1 MRYLLLLL
9 PLLLYCSCSPK
20 EEVRTNSGEDL
31 FDSVPLDS
39 VVLDSA
45 SCSGSRREVYQNP
58 NRYEDASMF
67 FEKMALQEKIIGDSF
82 SFSFYDKDGILIRE
96 LKYLG
101 AVKCC
106 QTEYDVILENNS
118 FGKMEESLH
127 GNQRLTIYRDG
138 ESLGQYYGG
147 MYGEFNFKVIDCG
160 IEVLGKYTDTI
171 SLAEGI
177 PKEVFVR
184 YSMYEEGRF
193 LGDFL
198 YFR

>member
-1 MRYLLLLL
+1 MRYWLSFL
-9 PLLLYCSCSPK
+9 PILICCSCSPK
-20 EEVRTNSGEDL
+20 EEAQTNSEEESDTL
-31 FDSVPLDS
+31 AAVVDSV
-39 VVLDSA
+39 
-45 SCSGSRREVYQNP
+45 CGSGSQVEDQSP
-58 NRYEDASMF
+58 NKYEETSMF
-67 FEKMALQEKIIGDSF
+67 FERMLLQDKCVEDSF
-82 SFSFYDKDGILIRE
+82 SFSLYDKDGILIRE
-96 LKYLG
+96 LKYVG

-138 ESLGQYYGG
+138 ERLGQYYGG

>member
-1 MRYLLLLL
+1 MRYWLSFL
-9 PLLLYCSCSPK
+9 PILICCSCSPK
-20 EEVRTNSGEDL
+20 EEARTNFVKESDTL
-31 FDSVPLDS
+31 AAVVDSV
-39 VVLDSA
+39 
-45 SCSGSRREVYQNP
+45 CGSGSQVEDQSP
-58 NRYEDASMF
+58 NRDEETSMF
-67 FEKMALQEKIIGDSF
+67 FERMLLQDKCVEDSF
-82 SFSFYDKDGILIRE
+82 SFSLYDKDGILIRE

-138 ESLGQYYGG
+138 ERLGKYYGG

>member
-1 MRYLLLLL
+1 MRYWLSFL
-9 PLLLYCSCSPK
+9 PILICCYCSPK
-20 EEVRTNSGEDL
+20 EEAQTNSEEESDTL
-31 FDSVPLDS
+31 AAVVDSV
-39 VVLDSA
+39 
-45 SCSGSRREVYQNP
+45 CGSGSQVEDQSP
-58 NRYEDASMF
+58 NRDEETSMF
-67 FEKMALQEKIIGDSF
+67 FERMLLQDKCVEDSF
-82 SFSFYDKDGILIRE
+82 SFSLYDKNGILIRE
-96 LKYLG
+96 LKYVG

-138 ESLGQYYGG
+138 ERLGKYYGG
-147 MYGEFNFKVIDCG
+147 MYREFNFKVIDCG

-184 YSMYEEGRF
+184 DHMDADGHF
-193 LGDFL
+193 WGDFL
-198 YFR
+198 GFW

>member
-1 MRYLLLLL
+1 MRYWLSFL
-9 PLLLYCSCSPK
+9 PILIYCSCSPK
-20 EEVRTNSGEDL
+20 EETQTNSEEESDTL
-31 FDSVPLDS
+31 AAVVDSV
-39 VVLDSA
+39 
-45 SCSGSRREVYQNP
+45 CGSGSQVEDQSP
-58 NRYEDASMF
+58 NRDEETSMF
-67 FEKMALQEKIIGDSF
+67 FERMLLQDKCVEDSF
-82 SFSFYDKDGILIRE
+82 SFSLYDKDGILIRE
-96 LKYLG
+96 LKYVG

-138 ESLGQYYGG
+138 ERLGQYYGG

-160 IEVLGKYTDTI
+160 IEVLGKYADTI

>member
-1 MRYLLLLL
+1 MRYWLSFL
-9 PLLLYCSCSPK
+9 PILIYCSCSPK
-20 EEVRTNSGEDL
+20 EETQTNSEEESDTL
-31 FDSVPLDS
+31 AAVVDSV
-39 VVLDSA
+39 
-45 SCSGSRREVYQNP
+45 CGSGSQVEDQSP
-58 NRYEDASMF
+58 NRDEETSMF
-67 FEKMALQEKIIGDSF
+67 FERMLLQDKCVEDSF
-82 SFSFYDKDGILIRE
+82 SFSLYDKDGILIRE
-96 LKYLG
+96 LKYVG

-138 ESLGQYYGG
+138 ERLGQYYGG

>member
-1 MRYLLLLL
+1 MRYWLSFL
-9 PLLLYCSCSPK
+9 PILIYCSCSPK
-20 EEVRTNSGEDL
+20 EETQTNSEEESDTL
-31 FDSVPLDS
+31 AAVVDSV
-39 VVLDSA
+39 
-45 SCSGSRREVYQNP
+45 CGSGSQVEDQSP
-58 NRYEDASMF
+58 NRDEETSMF
-67 FEKMALQEKIIGDSF
+67 FERMLLQDKCVEDSF
-82 SFSFYDKDGILIRE
+82 SFSLYDKDGILIRE
-96 LKYLG
+96 LKYVG

-138 ESLGQYYGG
+138 ERLGQYYGG

-184 YSMYEEGRF
+184 DHMDADGHF

-198 YFR
+198 GFW

>member
-1 MRYLLLLL
+1 MRYWLSFL
-9 PLLLYCSCSPK
+9 PILIYCSCSPK
-20 EEVRTNSGEDL
+20 EETQTNSEEESDTL
-31 FDSVPLDS
+31 AAVVDSV
-39 VVLDSA
+39 
-45 SCSGSRREVYQNP
+45 CGSGSQVEDQSP
-58 NRYEDASMF
+58 NRDEETSMF
-67 FEKMALQEKIIGDSF
+67 FERMLLQDKCVEDSF
-82 SFSFYDKDGILIRE
+82 SFSLYDKNGILIRE
-96 LKYLG
+96 LKYVG

-138 ESLGQYYGG
+138 ERLGKYYGG
-147 MYGEFNFKVIDCG
+147 MYREFNFKVIDCG

>member
-1 MRYLLLLL
+1 MRYWLSFL
-9 PLLLYCSCSPK
+9 PILIYCSCSPK
-20 EEVRTNSGEDL
+20 EEAQTNSEEESDTL
-31 FDSVPLDS
+31 AAVVDSV
-39 VVLDSA
+39 
-45 SCSGSRREVYQNP
+45 CGSGSQVEDQSP
-58 NRYEDASMF
+58 NRYEETSMF
-67 FEKMALQEKIIGDSF
+67 FERMLLQDKCVEDSF
-82 SFSFYDKDGILIRE
+82 SFSLYDKDGILIRE
-96 LKYLG
+96 LKYVG

-118 FGKMEESLH
+118 FGKMEESLR

-138 ESLGQYYGG
+138 ERLGQYYGG
-147 MYGEFNFKVIDCG
+147 MYGELNFKVIDCG

-198 YFR
+198 YFRYFR

>member
-1 MRYLLLLL
+1 MRYWLSFL
-9 PLLLYCSCSPK
+9 PILICCSCSPK
-20 EEVRTNSGEDL
+20 EEARTNSMEGSDTL
-31 FDSVPLDS
+31 AAVVDSV
-39 VVLDSA
+39 
-45 SCSGSRREVYQNP
+45 CGSGSQVEDQTP
-58 NRYEDASMF
+58 NRDEETSMF
-67 FEKMALQEKIIGDSF
+67 FERMLLQDKRVEDSF

-106 QTEYDVILENNS
+106 QTEYDVILENNT
-118 FGKMEESLH
+118 FGYMEESLH

-138 ESLGQYYGG
+138 ERLGKYYGG
-147 MYGEFNFKVIDCG
+147 MYREFNFKVIDCG

-184 YSMYEEGRF
+184 DSMDADGHF
-193 LGDFL
+193 WGDFL
-198 YFR
+198 GFW

>member
-1 MRYLLLLL
+1 MRYWLSSL
-9 PLLLYCSCSPK
+9 PILICCSCSPK
-20 EEVRTNSGEDL
+20 EEARTNFVEESDTL
-31 FDSVPLDS
+31 AAVVDSV
-39 VVLDSA
+39 
-45 SCSGSRREVYQNP
+45 CGSGSQVEDQSP
-58 NRYEDASMF
+58 NRDEETSMF
-67 FEKMALQEKIIGDSF
+67 FERMLLQDKCVEDSF
-82 SFSFYDKDGILIRE
+82 SFSLYDKDGILIRE
-96 LKYLG
+96 LKYVG

-138 ESLGQYYGG
+138 ERLGQYYGG

>member
-1 MRYLLLLL
+1 MRYWLSFL
-9 PLLLYCSCSPK
+9 PILICCSCSPK
-20 EEVRTNSGEDL
+20 EEAQTNSEEESDTL
-31 FDSVPLDS
+31 AAVVDSV
-39 VVLDSA
+39 
-45 SCSGSRREVYQNP
+45 CGSGSQVEDQSP
-58 NRYEDASMF
+58 NRYEETSMF
-67 FEKMALQEKIIGDSF
+67 FERMLLQDKCVEDSF
-82 SFSFYDKDGILIRE
+82 SFSLYDKDGILIRE
-96 LKYLG
+96 LKYVG

-138 ESLGQYYGG
+138 ERLGQYYGG

-198 YFR
+198 YFRYFR